1 MFVFSNIWI
10 IIIVEKAKGGVG
22 MKTNVGNVDKIV
34 RYVIGIILLL
44 LIFILKGNA
53 RYWGLLGLIPIL
65 TAAFGFCPLYRIF
78 GISTAK
84 KEDKSEKKS

>member
-1 MFVFSNIWI
+1 
-10 IIIVEKAKGGVG
+10 
-22 MKTNVGNVDKIV
+22 MKSNVGSVDKIV

-44 LIFILKGNA
+44 LLFILKGNA

-65 TAAFGFCPLYRIF
+65 TAAFGFCPLYKIF

-84 KEDKSEKKS
+84 KENESEKKN

>member
-1 MFVFSNIWI
+1 
-10 IIIVEKAKGGVG
+10 